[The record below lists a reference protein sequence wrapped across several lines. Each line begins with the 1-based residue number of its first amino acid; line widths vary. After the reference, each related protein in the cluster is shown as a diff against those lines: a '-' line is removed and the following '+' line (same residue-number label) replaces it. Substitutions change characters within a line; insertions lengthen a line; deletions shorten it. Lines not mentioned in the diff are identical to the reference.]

1 MKQMS
6 DNQGGDMIRDLQAA
20 IKVLRR
26 HNDALMSG
34 MEYIKARSKASVV
47 KSAVDR
53 LISLEDIFKTA
64 DLTLESIKK
73 ESKTG

>member
-1 MKQMS
+1 MS
-6 DNQGGDMIRDLQAA
+6 DNQDGDMIRDLQAA

-26 HNDALMSG
+26 HNDALING
-34 MEYIKARSKASVV
+34 MEYIKARSKAAVV

-64 DLTLESIKK
+64 DLTLDSIKK
-73 ESKTG
+73 EKLKD

>member
-1 MKQMS
+1 MMGMS
-6 DNQGGDMIRDLQAA
+6 DNQDGDMIRDLQAA

-26 HNDALMSG
+26 HNDALING
-34 MEYIKARSKASVV
+34 MEYIKARSKAAVV

-64 DLTLESIKK
+64 DLTLDSIKK
-73 ESKTG
+73 EKLKD